1 MKPTPHHSEAVIEEQ
16 LVLSK
21 TGRPE
26 DCEDAL
32 YKSRH
37 FIAVIDGA
45 TSHTTRRW
53 NNQTGGQVAKEIIGQ
68 TFEQMPSDYSARQA
82 ADLITH
88 TINDCYAGLDLVE
101 TVREDPS
108 QRISASFA
116 AISLFR
122 QEVWLIGDCQA
133 LVGNHLVASKRR
145 VDQILSEARALF
157 LEAELLKGT
166 TIEELQQNDKGR
178 AFISPLLRDNILFQN
193 NPAAGEYWY
202 SAVDGFSIPA
212 AGIITKAIPDD
223 VDAVVLA
230 SDGYPILKDTLEES
244 ERILQDIL
252 LKDPLLFREYKSTK
266 GKVKGQVSFDDRAFI
281 RIKRKR

>member
-1 MKPTPHHSEAVIEEQ
+1 MTRPHYPEAVIEEQ
-16 LVLSK
+16 FILSK

-26 DCEDAL
+26 DCEDSIH
-32 YKSRH
+32 KSQH
-37 FIAVIDGA
+37 FISVIDGA

-53 NNQTGGQVAKEIIGQ
+53 SNKTGGQVAQKIIGQ
-68 TFEQMPSDYSARQA
+68 VFEQMPPDYSARQA

-88 TINDCYAGLDLVE
+88 TINDFYAGFNLVE

-116 AISLFR
+116 TISLFR
-122 QEVWLIGDCQA
+122 QEVWLIGDCQS
-133 LVGNHLVASKRR
+133 LLGTHLVSNKRR

-178 AFISPLLRDNILFQN
+178 AFISPLLRGNILFQN

-202 SAVDGFSIPA
+202 SAVDGFSIPDS
-212 AGIITKAIPDD
+212 GIITRIIPDD

-230 SDGYPILKDTLEES
+230 SDGYPILKDTLKES
-244 ERILQDIL
+244 EHILQDIL
-252 LKDPLLFREYKSTK
+252 LKDPLLFRKYKSTK